1 MLYTVS
7 ARTKDP
13 SEPILTFLDRHFG
26 AVPIFCI
33 DSVFGF
39 VERSTLYG
47 GREFSGP
54 ELVDRDVNALYEVGI
69 GLRLP
74 LTNHYVEREEY
85 EANRPLLAKYHREG
99 NAVIVT
105 NDVLTRWIRDDFP
118 KYRLEASVIKNL
130 NTPEKIMGAMALY
143 DTVVLPMNL
152 NYETELLRS
161 LDHKERITLFANA
174 GCALTCP
181 SRICYPS
188 ISKSNKY
195 KGPPVLQCSRDLK
208 ERTRLGMVDFNIDE
222 LKDLGFSRFKVLRA
236 RKPGH
241 GLSTGY

>member
-7 ARTKDP
+7 ARGKDP
-13 SEPILTFLDRHFG
+13 VDPVMTFLRLNFG
-26 AVPIFCI
+26 DVPLGRI

-39 VERSTLYG
+39 VEQTTLYG
-47 GREFSGP
+47 GREFLGP
-54 ELVDRDVNALYEVGI
+54 ELLDPDVLNLYMVGI

-85 EANRPLLAKYHREG
+85 EKTRPMLEKYHRER
-99 NAVIVT
+99 NAAIVT
-105 NDVLTRWIRDDFP
+105 NDDLARWIRADFP
-118 KYRLEASVIKNL
+118 KYRIEASVIKNL
-130 NTPEKIMGAMALY
+130 NTPARIEGAMALY
-143 DTVVLPMNL
+143 DTVVLPMSL

-161 LDHKERITLFANA
+161 LEHKERITLFANA

-181 SRICYPS
+181 SKICYPS

-195 KGPPVLQCSRDLK
+195 KGPPEFQCSQPLK
-208 ERTRLGMVDFNIDE
+208 ERQRKGMVDFD
-222 LKDLGFSRFKVLRA
+222 LDALQALGFSRFKLLRA

>member
-7 ARTKDP
+7 ARGKDP
-13 SEPILTFLDRHFG
+13 IDPVMMFLGRNFG
-26 AVPIFCI
+26 DVPLGRI

-39 VERSTLYG
+39 VEQSTLYG
-47 GREFSGP
+47 GREFLGP
-54 ELVDRDVNALYEVGI
+54 ELLDPDVLNLYQVGI

-85 EANRPLLAKYHREG
+85 EATRPLLEKYHRER
-99 NAVIVT
+99 NAAIVT
-105 NDVLTRWIRDDFP
+105 NDDLARWIRADFP
-118 KYRLEASVIKNL
+118 KYRIEASVIKNL
-130 NTPEKIMGAMALY
+130 ATPAKIMGAMSLY
-143 DTVVLPMNL
+143 DTVVLPMSL

-161 LDHKERITLFANA
+161 LEHKERITLFANA

-181 SRICYPS
+181 SKICYPS

-195 KGPPVLQCSRDLK
+195 KGPSEFQCSQPLK
-208 ERTRLGMVDFNIDE
+208 ERQRKGMVDFD
-222 LKDLGFSRFKVLRA
+222 LDALQALGFSRFKLLRA